1 MLLSLSIK
9 NYALIESLETDFSNQ
24 FSVIT
29 GETGA
34 GKSILLGA
42 LGLVLG
48 NRADLTSLKDK
59 EQKCIIEAQFSISNY
74 NLQSF
79 FDENDM
85 DYEDKTIIRRE
96 ILPTGKS
103 RAFVNDS
110 PVNLQELQE
119 LGAMLLD
126 IHSQHQTRELT
137 EENYQIDI
145 LDAVANNGSIVI
157 SYKNALSD
165 FKATQK
171 ELKQLVAEKEALVKE
186 YEYNSYLLNELLAAN
201 LANGEQEDLEQE
213 LEQLSNVEFIKENL
227 ERISAIANEE
237 QVGALMNLKEIKI
250 SLQKIA
256 TFSNLYSQLQER
268 LTSSLLEIEDIIS
281 ECEQSN
287 EKILADPERLEL
299 VTTKLQSIY
308 NLQKKHQVQTIAE
321 LITIQNVIKDESNI
335 GYLAI
340 SENANDIRA
349 ATDERKAFVLRTA
362 IAVGF
367 VILIFSFVLSRYF
380 IKPIQNLVSYTK
392 VIKEKSQTKTNI
404 DSLKSR
410 NDELGLLSN
419 SLDDMTI
426 ELQKRVAHAENFSTD
441 LVHEIR
447 NPLASLKSASEIL
460 QDTNSSEQRLKLLN
474 NVVDKFVLVESKFT
488 HAGDPKPLYFKENIE
503 NFKSYEDKIVHIV
516 IDKFPDSIAYKPTES
531 DVNKIY
537 QIHWFRENY
546 QRNEIELMGY
556 FKDILKYEKKYRKFT
571 ILNILFNILY
581 AVLGQ
586 QFLLEIVEQKSG
598 WLSLSKFIVQ
608 AITDLK

>member
-59 EQKCIIEAQFSISNY
+59 EQKCIIEAQFAISNY

-96 ILPTGKS
+96 ILPSGKS

-145 LDAVANNGSIVI
+145 LDAVANNGEFVN

-165 FKATQK
+165 FKSTQK
-171 ELKQLVAEKEALVKE
+171 ELKQLISEKEALVKE
-186 YEYNSYLLNELLAAN
+186 YEYNSFLLNELLAAN
-201 LANGEQEDLEQE
+201 LIDGEQEALEQE
-213 LEQLSNVEFIKENL
+213 LEQLSNVEFIKENF
-227 ERISAIANEE
+227 ERILAIANEE
-237 QVGALMNLKEIKI
+237 QVGALVNLKEIKI

-256 TFSNLYSQLQER
+256 GFSNQNAQLLER

-299 VTTKLQSIY
+299 VNTKLQTIY

-321 LITIQNVIKDESNI
+321 LLVIQNELDAKVIRVDDLDGVINKLQTELNSKQTKVDEIAKSIFENRKKTAPILIEKIRAILAQLGMVEANFQIEINHTDSYNAKGKDEVILLFSANKGTSFGLLKKVASGGEMSRI
-335 GYLAI
+335 MLAI
-340 SENANDIRA
+340 KAILANYSKLPTIIFDEIDTGVSGEIAIKMGEIMKEMSATMQVFAITHLPQIAAKGNSHYKVSKRNLGETTISELNLLTSEERIQQIAEMLSGKDI
-349 ATDERKAFVLRTA
+349 TDSALQHAKA
-362 IAVGF
+362 
-367 VILIFSFVLSRYF
+367 
-380 IKPIQNLVSYTK
+380 
-392 VIKEKSQTKTNI
+392 
-404 DSLKSR
+404 
-410 NDELGLLSN
+410 
-419 SLDDMTI
+419 
-426 ELQKRVAHAENFSTD
+426 
-441 LVHEIR
+441 
-447 NPLASLKSASEIL
+447 
-460 QDTNSSEQRLKLLN
+460 LLN
-474 NVVDKFVLVESKFT
+474 
-488 HAGDPKPLYFKENIE
+488 
-503 NFKSYEDKIVHIV
+503 
-516 IDKFPDSIAYKPTES
+516 
-531 DVNKIY
+531 
-537 QIHWFRENY
+537 
-546 QRNEIELMGY
+546 
-556 FKDILKYEKKYRKFT
+556 
-571 ILNILFNILY
+571 
-581 AVLGQ
+581 
-586 QFLLEIVEQKSG
+586 
-598 WLSLSKFIVQ
+598 
-608 AITDLK
+608 